1 MEWVAGS
8 ITTPCITFL
17 EHFEVGGNRRGKHE
31 EQGEEGP
38 GA

>member
-17 EHFEVGGNRRGKHE
+17 EHFEVGENRREKHE
-31 EQGEEGP
+31 EQEEKGT